1 MTKMIQTK
9 LLAILAVTAL
19 ALVPAFAL
27 IDSSNSSASGT
38 HDVEVKNWEQFKAA
52 MGDARA
58 APEDTFN
65 ITLTGPVDVE
75 ESITIPA
82 NVNITAGRDTGIS
95 VGQEDSQS
103 AMNPRKALVNEGT
116 ITLKSIDGYF
126 GYQGAIVVDGQNAVF
141 VNNGLL
147 TIERDNTFN
156 LYEKGSFINYGTV
169 VNHSKRFEVNKASFT
184 NDGTFTL
191 EDGYLIVM
199 GDREYKALMVN
210 RGIIDGTGIIVFEDA
225 DGVNMGT
232 VTVKVYGDMKEESAG
247 WDTSKAGKTLSSEG
261 YKVNV
266 KDSDINEAMKRLGD
280 KTVEALIQDAVN
292 SAMKG
297 NGNAEISDATVNLEL
312 SSNYAEAEY
321 PNNMILRTAFFKV
334 YVNMKVQ
341 GQVTAQLPDEGTY
354 SFNDTPALSEK
365 TVSFESVIKLEG
377 LLRINAYFDAGE
389 KLQRVDVI
397 LGVGLNSS
405 TDVKF
410 RLGLNY
416 PEKQYSI
423 GYYNT
428 TYEFGMG
435 LNISAGL
442 DFNGFDLLSYNPGD
456 EWDMTGTVKVA
467 DAKGHID
474 ITANKNSV
482 RVLDYLT
489 WGNQTEAEEKM
500 SEELWDT
507 GRTTVD
513 LTELFDMLFGN
524 GGAVGSPAVSSGAAM
539 APVGASAVTPAVNGL
554 FDTFMFTASAS
565 MGDDG
570 YVTLTRG
577 PASTGSIDIGEII
590 FDRLEEEGETAIEVN
605 TEISGDSMTTLFTG
619 TLAVLTGAS
628 QEDVNGVLKD
638 LGTNYTESNMSV
650 SEMDRICDQTM
661 RNIDKM
667 GGRDDS
673 NNTTLYV
680 MIGLVSVLAVL
691 IAIPMFIRRN

>member
-65 ITLTGPVDVE
+65 ITLTGPVE
-75 ESITIPA
+75 IGESITIPA
-82 NVNITAGRDTGIS
+82 NVNITAGRDTGIGIS
-95 VGQEDSQS
+95 QEDSKS
-103 AMNPRKALVNEGT
+103 AMIPRKALVNEGT

-147 TIERDNTFN
+147 TVERDNTFN

-169 VNHSKRFEVNKASFT
+169 VNHSKRFQVENSSFT

-191 EDGYLIVM
+191 DGGDLLVM
-199 GDREYKALMVN
+199 GESEYKAQLFN
-210 RGIIDGTGIIVFEDA
+210 RGVIDGTGRIVFEYTDA
-225 DGVNMGT
+225 VNMGT
-232 VTVKVYGDMKEESAG
+232 ITVEVYGDMKDESAG
-247 WDTSKAGKTLSSEG
+247 WDTSKAGKTISSEG
-261 YKVNV
+261 YRVNV
-266 KDSDINEAMKRLGD
+266 RDSDINEAMKRLGD
-280 KTVEALIQDAVN
+280 VTLEQIVQEAVN
-292 SAMKG
+292 TAMAG
-297 NGNAEISDATVNLEL
+297 NGNADVSDIVVNLEL
-312 SSNYAEAEY
+312 VSNYAEAEY

-334 YVNMKVQ
+334 SVEMKVK
-341 GQVTAQLPDEGTY
+341 GQITAQLPDEGTY
-354 SFNDTPALSEK
+354 SFNDTPPLSTK
-365 TVSFESVIKLEG
+365 TVSIDSVIKLEG
-377 LLRINAYFDAGE
+377 LLRLNAYFDAGE

-397 LGVGLNSS
+397 LGVGVNTS
-405 TDVKF
+405 TDAKF

-416 PEKQYSI
+416 AEKQYKI

-605 TEISGDSMTTLFTG
+605 TEISGDSMSTLFTG

-628 QEDVNGVLKD
+628 QEDINGVLKD
-638 LGTNYTESNMSV
+638 LGASYTVSNMSV
-650 SEMDRICDQTM
+650 RDMDGVCDQAM
-661 RNIDKM
+661 KKIDKM
-667 GGRDDS
+667 GGRSENTDS
-673 NNTTLYV
+673 GV
-680 MIGLVSVLAVL
+680 I
-691 IAIPMFIRRN
+691 IAIALVASLAALILISRFIKA